1 MHTHTH
7 TSGPGTLPAFSWS
20 QHWKPLARLFQQAAR
35 SLLASLDDLGAQ
47 SVCVPLFYSSAF
59 VFCPFLLLVPTS
71 TPGVPAD
78 ILPAS
83 EKRPPYTD
91 GAKQEVGRAEPE
103 EQDELL
109 GLPCSEDTPPLLSS
123 TGMSSSPLGLC
134 STVPQ
139 VSASPTA
146 SKPIH
151 SPTPPVW
158 LFFLSQ
164 DSPLILPSSHPPV
177 APPHPH
183 PLSCGHLSPPTFQ
196 LQLCHF
202 LWILPRRCCLDFS
215 HWFFL
220 VQPGTKNQQL
230 STPEP
235 ECPGLKGER
244 RGRHTPEQPL
254 GSGRSTGPLDNSE
267 KGPRIPSPGTALPWR
282 RTKGATGS
290 PCLH

>member
-7 TSGPGTLPAFSWS
+7 FWPRNAAPLFLEPALET
-20 QHWKPLARLFQQAAR
+20 PACLFQQAAL

-59 VFCPFLLLVPTS
+59 VFCPLLLLCLTS

-109 GLPCSEDTPPLLSS
+109 GLPRSGDTPPLLSS

-146 SKPIH
+146 SKPLH
-151 SPTPPVW
+151 SPMPPAW

-183 PLSCGHLSPPTFQ
+183 PLSCGHL
-196 LQLCHF
+196 
-202 LWILPRRCCLDFS
+202 LPRSSCSSIISSGSF
-215 HWFFL
+215 
-220 VQPGTKNQQL
+220 PG
-230 STPEP
+230 
-235 ECPGLKGER
+235 
-244 RGRHTPEQPL
+244 
-254 GSGRSTGPLDNSE
+254 D
-267 KGPRIPSPGTALPWR
+267 A
-282 RTKGATGS
+282 A
-290 PCLH
+290 